1 MFLDDGTRR
10 MLCALLSISAVTADT
25 LWTVTGQLVWT
36 GQALPE
42 VIQDEDIE
50 SLIQLL
56 KTGDDEGPLVRSA
69 ISLHPP
75 QFHCIIDVS
84 CDICHR
90 IKEAEQNRIVVYTR
104 ARGTLPGTETK
115 LYCRDCHTV
124 YYHNYS
130 THKGQR
136 RYYGGIPS
144 YLQVASHI
152 FLEKDLI
159 EHFALSMTLV

>member
-56 KTGDDEGPLVRSA
+56 KTGDDEGPLVR
-69 ISLHPP
+69 
-75 QFHCIIDVS
+75 C
-84 CDICHR
+84 
-90 IKEAEQNRIVVYTR
+90 E
-104 ARGTLPGTETK
+104 
-115 LYCRDCHTV
+115 
-124 YYHNYS
+124 
-130 THKGQR
+130 
-136 RYYGGIPS
+136 
-144 YLQVASHI
+144 
-152 FLEKDLI
+152 
-159 EHFALSMTLV
+159 